1 MPASVFEQQN
11 YDGGLYDSSIASEI
25 NRNYASTLINYDIEK
40 KGALIPRDGFRKMGS
55 ELDGYPTD
63 IFFYEKVNAPMV
75 VTSAGS
81 LYYYD
86 DDWVQLADNLTGDIC
101 FEVCPV
107 DGNYILF
114 PILSD

>member
-1 MPASVFEQQN
+1 
-11 YDGGLYDSSIASEI
+11 
-25 NRNYASTLINYDIEK
+25 
-40 KGALIPRDGFRKMGS
+40 MGS

-86 DDWVQLADNLTGDIC
+86 DDW
-101 FEVCPV
+101 
-107 DGNYILF
+107 GNWQI
-114 PILSD
+114 I